1 MYNYFKNGELKAE
14 GDSITEGIGQG
25 RITKNVEGS
34 IIDYP
39 YLIEDAAA
47 LNILYDLIEKEGLF
61 LGLSSG
67 INICGAMRL
76 AKDIGKGKIIITIL
90 CDLADRYKA
99 KMFNYDFLK
108 TNNLPIP
115 KWLKNV

>member
-1 MYNYFKNGELKAE
+1 MIEYKIKSANDLESAILITVAGKRDDIEQVEEYMDELEFLALTY
-14 GDSITEGIGQG
+14 GAD
-25 RITKNVEGS
+25 TKKRF
-34 IIDYP
+34 IQR
-39 YLIEDAAA
+39 L
-47 LNILYDLIEKEGLF
+47 EKPDK
-61 LGLSSG
+61 STY
-67 INICGAMRL
+67 
-76 AKDIGKGKIIITIL
+76 IGKGKIIITIL

>member
-1 MYNYFKNGELKAE
+1 
-14 GDSITEGIGQG
+14 
-25 RITKNVEGS
+25 
-34 IIDYP
+34 
-39 YLIEDAAA
+39 
-47 LNILYDLIEKEGLF
+47 
-61 LGLSSG
+61 
-67 INICGAMRL
+67 MRL
-76 AKDIGKGKIIITIL
+76 AKDIGKGKVIITIL